1 MDVETMHIAVKQHL
15 DKTTALDLAAYE
27 PEEIDFWLNEA
38 IRKFVKTRYSGFNI
52 KRESFEETQKRTDDL
67 RTLITS
73 DALDLIA
80 DVTDYPNAY
89 KIDTG
94 GGKTWPTDYW
104 FTISEEVTGTIAT
117 VSTRMGVTQCS
128 HDEYRQKIDDPF
140 SEHVLHYNNAKPL
153 RFFDVDSVKLI
164 TDGNYTLETFH
175 LTYLTQPT
183 EVDSTVTPSSNNV
196 NCNLPTHTHDE
207 VAKMAADM
215 MLENI
220 EQPRY
225 QTHMNEVN
233 TME

>member
-67 RTLITS
+67 RTLLSSS
-73 DALDLIA
+73 DLTLK
-80 DVTDYPNAY
+80 TDATYPNSW
-89 KIDTG
+89 IVDTAANL
-94 GGKTWPTDYW
+94 WPTDYW
-104 FTISEEVTGTIAT
+104 FAISEEASTATI
-117 VSTRMGVTQCS
+117 SGVASVVRFGLTQCS
-128 HDEYRQKIDDPF
+128 HDEYRQKIDDPYA
-140 SEHVLHYNNAKPL
+140 EHILHYGTAKPL
-153 RFFDVDSVKLI
+153 RFFDDEYVRII
-164 TDGNYTLETFH
+164 TDGNYTLGTYH
-175 LTYLTQPT
+175 LTYLRKPA
-183 EVDSTVTPSSNNV
+183 EVDNDPVGTTD
-196 NCNLPTHTHDE
+196 CDLPEHTHDE
-207 VAKMAADM
+207 IAKLAATM